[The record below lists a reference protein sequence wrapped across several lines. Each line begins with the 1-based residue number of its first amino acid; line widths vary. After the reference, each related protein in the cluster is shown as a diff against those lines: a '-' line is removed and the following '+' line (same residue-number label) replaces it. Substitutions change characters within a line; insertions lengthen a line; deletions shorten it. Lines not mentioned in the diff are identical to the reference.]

1 MGQSS
6 TTQQRNKLNLTKQQQ
21 TIIST
26 IKQDSCTL
34 LSVQAV
40 AGAGK
45 TSTLVAISEALDVKH
60 GLYLA
65 FNKAIADE
73 AKTKFPNTIECRTL
87 HSLAYAFIVAGTSRK
102 IKELTAD
109 DINEKGMSTK
119 DKYEVLTLL
128 NRFFASSSLDIEE
141 FLADNPLLPT
151 CYKYLHLMEDAA
163 IDCTFGF
170 ILKRFQV
177 LVHLNL
183 VKLPHYDLLL
193 LDEAGDVT
201 ACSLDL
207 FNHIPAKKKVMVG
220 DSCLPGKTK
229 IKTTTGWRKL
239 ASVVKD
245 VELMKQVKVRSYNEV
260 NKIFEDKLVTGSIRT
275 GQKECFLVKT
285 TRSSLEATANHKILT
300 PTGFKRVDEL
310 SVGSIICKDR
320 GEHLSNIKTL
330 LNDDQFQVVLGSV
343 LGDGYIDYQDKEKRI
358 GRLTLSHSSKQYNY
372 LKWKADCFNTAP
384 KLARTYTSSYH
395 SPNSRLYTVT
405 SKLFILPEPITMS
418 SFLSLSPLGLAIW
431 VMDDG
436 SLRNKYSPLDTK
448 LSITIDSNSY
458 TYEENQLLQLM
469 LLSNFG
475 LEATIQKTRSYYR
488 LSFNKVNSIK
498 LREII
503 SPYVGDDFLYK
514 FKHNPS
520 KVAPLDN
527 SKAPTSVDI
536 VTAITSIGIEDT
548 FDITVKDN
556 HNFIASK
563 TAILDTACGIIV
575 HNCQN
580 INSFMHTINGFE
592 EMAGQGI
599 HLPLTQSFRVS
610 EAIATQVEAFCH
622 KYISRTMEFKGVPIS
637 NPTINSIAYLSRTN
651 AQLIDRMIKLHQ
663 LGTKY
668 TLLRPLESIFALPL
682 TMANLN
688 NPRWGRRDEF
698 AHIYTAVDRWE
709 ASPELQLHYK
719 TSLSYLKHY
728 FIHDIQIQS
737 AIALI
742 LKYGAKGVIDTYY
755 TAKVMNKPRQVV
767 TIATAHVSKGQ
778 EYDHVYIEDDLNS
791 YCINAIENQYESEDT
806 MQAYYLYYTACTRA
820 RIRLDNA
827 QALTYKP
834 KDI

>member
-1 MGQSS
+1 M
-6 TTQQRNKLNLTKQQQ
+6 NLTKQQQ
-21 TIIST
+21 AIIST

-207 FNHIPAKKKVMVG
+207 FNHIPAKKKVMTG
-220 DSCLPGKTK
+220 D
-229 IKTTTGWRKL
+229 
-239 ASVVKD
+239 
-245 VELMKQVKVRSYNEV
+245 
-260 NKIFEDKLVTGSIRT
+260 
-275 GQKECFLVKT
+275 
-285 TRSSLEATANHKILT
+285 
-300 PTGFKRVDEL
+300 
-310 SVGSIICKDR
+310 
-320 GEHLSNIKTL
+320 
-330 LNDDQFQVVLGSV
+330 
-343 LGDGYIDYQDKEKRI
+343 
-358 GRLTLSHSSKQYNY
+358 
-372 LKWKADCFNTAP
+372 
-384 KLARTYTSSYH
+384 
-395 SPNSRLYTVT
+395 
-405 SKLFILPEPITMS
+405 PI
-418 SFLSLSPLGLAIW
+418 
-431 VMDDG
+431 
-436 SLRNKYSPLDTK
+436 
-448 LSITIDSNSY
+448 
-458 TYEENQLLQLM
+458 
-469 LLSNFG
+469 
-475 LEATIQKTRSYYR
+475 
-488 LSFNKVNSIK
+488 
-498 LREII
+498 
-503 SPYVGDDFLYK
+503 
-514 FKHNPS
+514 
-520 KVAPLDN
+520 
-527 SKAPTSVDI
+527 
-536 VTAITSIGIEDT
+536 
-548 FDITVKDN
+548 
-556 HNFIASK
+556 
-563 TAILDTACGIIV
+563 
-575 HNCQN
+575 QN

-592 EMAGQGI
+592 EMSTQGI

-698 AHIYTAVDRWE
+698 THIYTAVDRWE
-709 ASPELQLHYK
+709 GSPELQLHYK

-755 TAKVMNKPRQVV
+755 TAKAMNKPRQVV